1 MGMVSDFQLEL
12 QAKQL
17 REQAE
22 DNLEDSRIYYLNY
35 SQAEAGLVLSAQ
47 SKFLSYY
54 KNQLELASARQQ
66 KKVLENSCALAQTQL
81 LAGTATQTEM
91 LNTQEAV
98 LDQEKSIAE
107 LEQQMESTRQSLI
120 VMCGWKGSDH
130 PQIGDIPEMDLSAI
144 ETIDLEGDKQLALE
158 NNYTLQVNK
167 RKLENAKDGDNQ
179 EKLKKTI
186 ASNERQ
192 IHLSVNNA
200 WQSLQTAKRSYE
212 QAVSQKALEEQNL
225 NLSAQKWNA
234 GMITQ
239 YEYESA
245 QIAAETKAI
254 AVRTALLEL
263 VEALETYRWNV
274 NGLASAE

>member
-1 MGMVSDFQLEL
+1 
-12 QAKQL
+12 
-17 REQAE
+17 
-22 DNLEDSRIYYLNY
+22 
-35 SQAEAGLVLSAQ
+35 
-47 SKFLSYY
+47 
-54 KNQLELASARQQ
+54 
-66 KKVLENSCALAQTQL
+66 
-81 LAGTATQTEM
+81 
-91 LNTQEAV
+91 
-98 LDQEKSIAE
+98 
-107 LEQQMESTRQSLI
+107 MESTRQSLI

-144 ETIDLEGDKQLALE
+144 EAVDLEGDKQLALE

-192 IHLSVNNA
+192 IQLSVNNA